1 MSAVH
6 KFTLDELRDPWVAH
20 YEICAPSGGPIPFP
34 ASRNIREVER
44 AARAIISGRSPG
56 VTGWLRKRVTELGLL
71 GVEKEAA
78 QREIADLKSA
88 IEARIVRIMLTDGAN
103 AS

>member
-6 KFTLDELRDPWVAH
+6 KFTLDDLRDPWVAY
-20 YEICAPSGGPIPFP
+20 YEVCAPSGGPIPFP

-56 VTGWLRKRVTELGLL
+56 VSGWLRKRVTELAIL

-78 QREIADLKSA
+78 QKEIADLKIA
-88 IEARIVRIMLTDGAN
+88 IEARIARIMLTDGAN